1 MHAMVERTT
10 PMPHFVS
17 RRERLW
23 LAAAAEGLDVLLVTH
38 PINVT
43 YLTGFS
49 GEASYLIL
57 SKAKTLLVSDGR
69 FTGQLAEECPGLDT
83 YIRPPDQTLPDATIA
98 QLNLMSPRSIGC
110 ESAHLTVAD
119 FQTLSDGVKTA
130 VWKADK
136 DRVEKL
142 RQVKDADEIAQIRE
156 AIRIAEKAFAM
167 FRAMLRP
174 DDTEK
179 GLTDAMENYVRKAG
193 GKETAFPPIVAVG
206 PRAALPHAPASW
218 HQVNENPLL
227 LIDWGAQGAFYKS
240 DLTRVL
246 WTYNNVAFPNGL
258 RPSPKLQTIYAVV
271 AEAQARAIA
280 AMRPGASSK
289 TIDAIARGYIAD
301 QGYGEFFNHGLG
313 HGFGLQIH
321 EAPFFRPNVDVPL
334 VAGMVVTCEPGIY
347 LPEWGGVRIE
357 DDILIT
363 PDGPEVLTRCPR
375 ELDACIVEF

>member
-1 MHAMVERTT
+1 MAN
-10 PMPHFVS
+10 FAS

-23 LAAAAEGLDVLLVTH
+23 HAANAEGLDTLLITN

-57 SKAKTLLVSDGR
+57 TKAKTLLVSDGR
-69 FTGQLAEECPGLDT
+69 FTGQIAEECPELDT
-83 YIRPPDQTLPDATIA
+83 YIRPPDQAIAAAAIA
-98 QLNLMSPRSIGC
+98 QLTQLAPRNIGF
-110 ESAHLTVAD
+110 ESAHLTVAG

-130 VWKADK
+130 DWKAGN

-142 RQVKDADEIAQIRE
+142 RMVKDHGEIAQIRA
-156 AIRIAEKAFAM
+156 AIKIAEKAFAM
-167 FRAMLRP
+167 FRAMLQP

-179 GLTDAMENYVRKAG
+179 ELTDNLESYLRKAG
-193 GKETAFPPIVAVG
+193 GNESAFPPIVAIG
-206 PRAALPHAPASW
+206 PRSALPHAPPSL
-218 HQVNENPLL
+218 HQVKENPLL

-246 WTYNNVAFPNGL
+246 WTYNNGAFPRGSKPSDKL
-258 RPSPKLQTIYAVV
+258 RAIHAVV
-271 AEAQARAIA
+271 AEAQRRAIA
-280 AMRPGASSK
+280 AMRPGTSSK
-289 TIDAIARGYIAD
+289 AVDAIARGYIAE

-321 EAPFFRPNVDVPL
+321 EEPFFRPNTDVTL
-334 VAGMVVTCEPGIY
+334 AAGMVVTCEPGIY
-347 LPEWGGVRIE
+347 LPDWGGVRIE

-363 PDGPEVLTRCPR
+363 PDGPEVMTCCPR
-375 ELDACIVEF
+375 ELDECIVEF

>member
-1 MHAMVERTT
+1 MSVYA
-10 PMPHFVS
+10 S
-17 RRERLW
+17 RRERLRQTTTQ
-23 LAAAAEGLDVLLVTH
+23 EGLDLLLITN

-49 GEASYLIL
+49 GESSYLIL
-57 SKAKTLLVSDGR
+57 TKNGTLLVSDGR
-69 FTGQLAEECPGLDT
+69 FKAQIAEECPRLDA
-83 YIRPPDQTLPDATIA
+83 YIRSPALALPDATIA
-98 QLNLMSPRSIGC
+98 QLTAFSPRTIGY
-110 ESAHLTVAD
+110 ESGHLTVAD
-119 FQTLSDGVKTA
+119 FETLKDGVKTA
-130 VWKADK
+130 DWKPAQ

-142 RQVKDADEIAQIRE
+142 RQVKDASEIAQIRE
-156 AIRIAEKAFAM
+156 AILIAERAFAM

-179 GLTDAMENYVRKAG
+179 ELSDALESYVRRAG

-206 PRAALPHAPASW
+206 PRSALPHAPPSL
-218 HQVNENPLL
+218 HQVQENPLL
-227 LIDWGAQGAFYKS
+227 LVDWGAQGAFYKS

-246 WTYNNVAFPNGL
+246 WTYNNGAFPDGREPSDKL
-258 RPSPKLQTIYAVV
+258 RAVYTVV

-289 TIDAIARGYIAD
+289 AVDTIARGYIAE
-301 QGYGEFFNHGLG
+301 QGYGDFFTHGLG

-321 EAPFFRPNVDVPL
+321 EGPFFRPNTDVTL
-334 VAGMVVTCEPGIY
+334 EVGMVVTCEPGIY
-347 LPEWGGVRIE
+347 LPDEFGVRIE

-375 ELDACIVEF
+375 ELDECVVEL